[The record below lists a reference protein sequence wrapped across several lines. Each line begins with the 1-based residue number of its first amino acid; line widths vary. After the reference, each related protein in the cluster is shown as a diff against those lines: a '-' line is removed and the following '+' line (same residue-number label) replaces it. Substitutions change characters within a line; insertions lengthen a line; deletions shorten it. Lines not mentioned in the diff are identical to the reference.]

1 MVKDFDKAFDL
12 EGLKKDIAEASTN
25 DYVDV
30 PVGDYEVKIDKME
43 LVESKKGDPM
53 VSIWFRI
60 VAGDLK
66 GQLIFYN
73 QVITQGFQ
81 IHLNNELLTSL
92 KSGLEV
98 KFDSYKDYDQLLSDI
113 HVAVDGK
120 YEYLLSYG
128 QTNKGFKTY
137 KINDVFN
144 LA

>member
-1 MVKDFDKAFDL
+1 MIKDFDKAFDL
-12 EGLKKDIAEASTN
+12 EGLKKDIAEASSN

-30 PVGDYEVKIDKME
+30 PLGDYEVKIDKME

-81 IHLNNELLTSL
+81 IHLNNELLNSL
-92 KSGLEV
+92 KSGLNI

-113 HVAVDGK
+113 YIAVDGK

-137 KINDVFN
+137 KIAEKFN